1 MAGKKTLTRVA
12 GVSLAMALTSA
23 VVPVAQAQETPTTA
37 DVTPS
42 SVASVTVSPTTT
54 TQTTVAPVVTTSD
67 RALAELL
74 GKSTAATSGT
84 GTADAVYASLDKQR
98 NADWTYTALARNP
111 KNDRVYAIST
121 GANGKPAGHLLRIL
135 AEDGAVS
142 DLGAIKGVETT
153 DVNAAAFTAE
163 GELVLFDG
171 SDAYTLDL
179 SKDQPR
185 TGKPETTVKK
195 VALKLNGADR
205 AGEPKAWTSTTDHGV
220 ADLLSV
226 STNSRGEAFL
236 WTLDVNTGKA
246 DAEKLTLAEGVKL
259 DEIGDLDYAYT
270 QNNGLVVFADADGLA
285 LKVRGNQIVE
295 TDLGRSALDNF
306 AAVSGLLLKSFYSP
320 VTITDTPTPEP
331 SPSST
336 ESTPPSSSA
345 AVAPSNSVEP
355 SPSTSV
361 TTVTTTT
368 KTTDAK
374 PAALWTLDVEV
385 RTEDDKAV
393 EGAEFKLTSGGTVIG
408 GTRADGT
415 GNIQIQLKDAPAAG
429 QRFELTLAEAPV
441 GYVNRKAAI
450 TPETEKVTFVLP
462 RDPNVTT
469 TNLPRKILAGIDEAR
484 PIVTSVLAPLAAAA
498 AIGNAKPG
506 KATTTRTSTTTSLS
520 AAKMTGVSTGRST
533 SASTTARVA
542 SRNSTATARIVA
554 DGTSTSAVIVEER
567 DDEELADT
575 GTPMRAIIALGLL
588 SLLVGAAYVALGR
601 RREA

>member
-12 GVSLAMALTSA
+12 GVSLAVALTSA
-23 VVPVAQAQETPTTA
+23 VVPVAQAQESSVTPPSSPA
-37 DVTPS
+37 AASSSASVTPS
-42 SVASVTVSPTTT
+42 SVA
-54 TQTTVAPVVTTSD
+54 PVVTTTTGLTD
-67 RALAELL
+67 QER
-74 GKSTAATSGT
+74 TAKTTAGASGT
-84 GTADAVYASLDKQR
+84 GTIDATYAS
-98 NADWTYTALARNP
+98 NGWTYTALARNP
-111 KNDRVYAIST
+111 KNGRVYAIST
-121 GANGKPAGHLLRIL
+121 AANDKPAGHLLRISPK
-135 AEDGAVS
+135 DGVLT
-142 DLGAIKGVETT
+142 DLGAIENT
-153 DVNAAAFTAE
+153 DIAKATSAAFTAD
-163 GELVLFDG
+163 GKLVLIDDT
-171 SDAYTLDL
+171 SVYVQDL
-179 SKDQPR
+179 SEDVAG
-185 TGKPETTVKK
+185 TGTVKPEFKT
-195 VALKLNGADR
+195 AKLNISGADR
-205 AGEPKAWTSTTDHGV
+205 AGTPGAWTSTTEQGA
-220 ADLLSV
+220 ADLISLSV
-226 STNSRGEAFL
+226 NAKGEPFL
-236 WTLDVNTGKA
+236 WTLDTSNGKVGVEAIEAADGVNLKG
-246 DAEKLTLAEGVKL
+246 L
-259 DEIGDLDYAYT
+259 GDLQYAYT
-270 QNNGLVVFADADGLA
+270 QNNGQTAFSDSDGLA
-285 LKVRGNQIVE
+285 VQLRGNKVVAVD
-295 TDLGRSALDNF
+295 TTRDAFDNY
-306 AAVSGLLLKSFYSP
+306 ASIAGLLAQTYYRP
-320 VTITDTPTPEP
+320 VTVTDTPTAVAPSP
-331 SPSST
+331 SPSSPT
-336 ESTPPSSSA
+336 VSSSPLVSA
-345 AVAPSNSVEP
+345 SQSTEPTP
-355 SPSTSV
+355 SPSPKISTS
-361 TTVTTTT
+361 TETTTTT

-374 PAALWTLDVEV
+374 PSALWTLDVEV

-429 QRFELTLAEAPV
+429 QRFELTLVEPPV

-484 PIVTSVLAPLAAAA
+484 PIVTSALAPLAAAA

-506 KATTTRTSTTTSLS
+506 TKTTTRTTSTTSLS

-542 SRNSTATARIVA
+542 SRNSTAAARIVA